1 MSHEASPAS
10 QAGADRHH
18 GSVRALT
25 VALLEDEPHTRAA
38 IAAKLAQSDG
48 IELIASLATLA
59 EMRASL
65 QQRQP
70 DVLIVDLE
78 LPDGSGLDLIAFAHA
93 RWPAMHILVLTVL
106 DDEHKVIAAIERGAG
121 VGREDGEG
129 RYLLKD
135 EGAIALLDAVFEV
148 SQGGSPISPAIAR
161 HLVRRLA
168 AQAPNP
174 DASISLSERERQVL
188 QLAAKGYAYAE
199 VAKLLGIG
207 VSTVASYTRHI
218 YEKLQV
224 DSRSGAVYEATRLGL
239 IDPR

>member
-106 DDEHKVIAAIERGAG
+106 DDEHKVIAAIERGA
-121 VGREDGEG
+121 DG
-129 RYLLKD
+129 YLLKD

>member
-1 MSHEASPAS
+1 MSSNAPSAAQS
-10 QAGADRHH
+10 CTDRND
-18 GSVRALT
+18 GIGRTLT

-38 IAAKLAQSDG
+38 IAAKLAQSNS

-59 EMRASL
+59 EMRDAL

-70 DVLIVDLE
+70 EVLIVDIE

-106 DDEHKVIAAIERGAG
+106 DDEHKVIAAIERGA
-121 VGREDGEG
+121 DG
-129 RYLLKD
+129 YLLKD
-135 EGAIALLDAVFEV
+135 ENAIALLDAVFEV

-168 AQAPNP
+168 AHAPNP

-224 DSRSGAVYEATRLGL
+224 GSRSGAVYEATRLGL